1 MANPNISEILTT
13 TIANYSGTIADNVTN
28 NNAALN
34 QLKKRGNIQTF
45 DGGEQIY
52 QELQYAEN
60 GTAAWYSGYDT
71 ISITPQ
77 DVLTTANYQIK
88 QCAVSVTVSGLQM
101 AQNMG
106 KERIHNFV
114 KSKVT
119 NAEASLQN
127 LVAQGIYAAGT
138 ESGGKTL
145 GGLQL
150 LVADSPSSG
159 TVGGINRANYSFWQ
173 NVSYDATTDGG
184 AAATA
189 ANIQAYMNTV
199 YNRTVR
205 GTDKCDLILADAN
218 YYNLYLSSLQAI
230 QRVTDPSMASAGFT
244 NLQFMGNVPVVL
256 DGGKG
261 GYCPS
266 NHMYFL
272 NSKYIFFRPH
282 SQFNF
287 TELGP
292 DERYSTNQDA
302 MTKLLG
308 FYGNMTMSNASLQAV
323 LKD

>member
-13 TIANYSGTIADNVTN
+13 TIANYSGELADNVTK
-28 NNAALN
+28 NNAILR
-34 QLKKRGNIQTF
+34 QMKKSGNVTTF

-60 GTAAWYSGYDT
+60 ATAAWYSGYDT
-71 ISITPQ
+71 ISIAPQ
-77 DVLTTANYQIK
+77 DVLTTANYAIK

-106 KERIHNFV
+106 KERVHNFV
-114 KSKVT
+114 KSKVK

-127 LVAQGIYAAGT
+127 LVAQGMYSDGT
-138 ESGGKTL
+138 GSGGKTL

-150 LVADSPSSG
+150 LVADLPTSG

-173 NVSYDATTDGG
+173 NYYYDATTNGG
-184 AAATA
+184 APVTA
-189 ANIQAYMNTV
+189 ANIQAYMNAV
-199 YNRTVR
+199 YQSTSR
-205 GTDKCDLILADAN
+205 GTDKANFIVADNN
-218 YYNLYLSSLQAI
+218 YYNAYLGSLQAI
-230 QRVTDPSMASAGFT
+230 QRIQSKDMADAGFT
-244 NLQFMGNVPVVL
+244 SLDYMGVPVVF
-256 DGGKG
+256 DGGIG
-261 GYCPS
+261 GFCPT

-272 NSKYIFFRPH
+272 NTNYLFFRPH
-282 SQFNF
+282 SSFNF

-308 FYGNMTMSNASLQAV
+308 FYGNMTMSNASLQGV

>member
-1 MANPNISEILTT
+1 MPNPNISEILTT
-13 TIANYSGTIADNVTN
+13 SIANYSGVIADNVTN
-28 NNAALN
+28 NNAALRTM
-34 QLKKRGNIQTF
+34 KKRGNVMTF

-60 GTAAWYSGYDT
+60 GNAAWYSGFDT

-77 DVLTTANYQIK
+77 DVLTTASYQIK
-88 QCAVSVTVSGLQM
+88 QCAVSVTVSGLQE

-114 KSKVT
+114 KTKIM

-127 LVAQGIYAAGT
+127 LVGQGIYAAGT
-138 ESGGKTL
+138 EFGGKTL

-150 LVADSPSSG
+150 LVADTPTSG
-159 TVGGINRANYSFWQ
+159 TVGGINRATYSFWQ

-189 ANIQAYMNTV
+189 ANIQNYMNTV

-205 GTDKCDLILADAN
+205 GTDKCDIILADAN
-218 YYNLYLSSLQAI
+218 YYNLYQSSLQTI
-230 QRVTDPSMASAGFT
+230 QRITDPETAGAGFT
-244 NLQFMGNVPVVL
+244 NITFMGNVPVIL

-261 GYCPS
+261 GYCPT

-272 NSKYIFFRPH
+272 NSKYLFFRPH
-282 SQFNF
+282 SSFNF

-292 DERYSTNQDA
+292 DARYSTNQDA

-308 FYGNMTMSNASLQAV
+308 FYGNMTMSNASLQGV

>member
-1 MANPNISEILTT
+1 MTSPNISEILTT
-13 TIANYSGTIADNVTN
+13 TIANYSGVLADNVTK
-28 NNAALN
+28 NNAILR
-34 QLKKRGNIQTF
+34 QLKKSGNVNTF

-60 GTAAWYSGYDT
+60 ATAAWYSGYDT

-77 DVLTTANYQIK
+77 DVLTTANYAIK

-106 KERIHNFV
+106 KERIHDFV
-114 KSKVT
+114 KAKVK
-119 NAEASLQN
+119 NAESSLQN
-127 LVAQGIYAAGT
+127 LVAQGMYALGT

-150 LVADSPSSG
+150 LVADTATSG
-159 TVGGINRANYSFWQ
+159 TVGGISRSAYTFWQ
-173 NVSYDATTDGG
+173 NYSYDATTNGG
-184 AAATA
+184 SAATA
-189 ANIQAYMNTV
+189 ANIEGYMNTV
-199 YNRTVR
+199 YQNTSR
-205 GTDKCDLILADAN
+205 GTDKADLIVADNN
-218 YYNLYLSSLQAI
+218 YYNLFLGSQQAI
-230 QRVTDPSMASAGFT
+230 QRITDPETANAGFQ
-244 NLQFMGNVPVVL
+244 NLLFMGTPVIF
-256 DGGKG
+256 DGGVG
-261 GYCPS
+261 GFCPT

-282 SQFNF
+282 SSFNF

-308 FYGNMTMSNASLQAV
+308 FYGNMTLSNSSLQGV